1 MLDSHAE
8 AGTLPHLI
16 TKSRPELRSPILVTA
31 FAGWNDAGEAA
42 TSAVRF
48 VRRRW
53 RTEPFAELDP
63 EEFYDFTQARP
74 RVRLDRGGQRLV
86 EWPQNIFSGQRIEGA
101 EHDVILL
108 EGIEPHLNWRAY
120 VDTVLEVC
128 RDLDVWGVVTIGALL
143 AEVAHTRPVRVTGS
157 SPDPAMQTLLGLEP
171 AVSRYE
177 GPTGIVGILNQS
189 VREAGLPTASMW
201 ANIPY
206 YLNASPNPKGS
217 LAILERVNP
226 MLKLGLGLHDLE
238 VFAARF
244 DAQVSAEVAKD
255 AETLALSRQIEARQD
270 AAGPEGDVAVPQ
282 QPAES
287 ELPDG
292 ASMVEDLERY
302 LREQREGGTN

>member
-1 MLDSHAE
+1 MS
-8 AGTLPHLI
+8 
-16 TKSRPELRSPILVTA
+16 SRPELRSPILVTA

-53 RTEPFAELDP
+53 RAEPFAEIDP

-74 RVRLDRGGQRLV
+74 RVRLDRKGERQI
-86 EWPQNIFSGQRIEGA
+86 EWPRNLFAAQNIEGS
-101 EHDVILL
+101 EHDVIVL
-108 EGIEPHLNWRAY
+108 EGIEPHLGWRAY
-120 VDTVLEVC
+120 TDTVLEVC
-128 RDLDVWGVVTIGALL
+128 REFNVWGVITLGALL

-157 SPDPAMQTLLGLEP
+157 SPDAEMQTLLGLQP

-189 VREAGLPTASMW
+189 MREAGMRTASMW

-206 YLNASPNPKGS
+206 YLNTSPNPKGS

-226 MLKLGLGLHDLE
+226 MLQLGLGLHDLE

-244 DAQVSAEVAKD
+244 DAQVAAEVAKD

-270 AAGPEGDVAVPQ
+270 AEGPDGDVAVPRE
-282 QPAES
+282 PEE

-302 LREQREGGTN
+302 LREQREGSSS

>member
-1 MLDSHAE
+1 M
-8 AGTLPHLI
+8 
-16 TKSRPELRSPILVTA
+16 KSRPGDLRAPILVTA

-53 RTEPFAELDP
+53 RVEPFAEIDP

-74 RVRLDRGGQRLV
+74 RVRLDRGGQRLI
-86 EWPQNIFSGQRIEGA
+86 EWPQNIFSAQRIEGA

-108 EGIEPHLNWRAY
+108 EGIEPHLGWRAY
-120 VDTVLEVC
+120 VDTILDVC
-128 RDLDVWGVVTIGALL
+128 RDLNVWGVITLGALL

-157 SPDPAMQTLLGLEP
+157 SPDPEMQALLGVQA

-177 GPTGIVGILNQS
+177 GPTGIVGILNQT
-189 VREAGLPTASMW
+189 VRDAGLRTASMW

-244 DAQVSAEVAKD
+244 DAQVAAEIAKD
-255 AETLALSRQIEARQD
+255 SESLALSRQIEARQD
-270 AAGPEGDVAVPQ
+270 AEEPEGDVNVPQ
-282 QPAES
+282 QPAEPD
-287 ELPDG
+287 LPD
-292 ASMVEDLERY
+292 ATSMVEDLERF
-302 LREQREGGTN
+302 LREQREGGGR

>member
-1 MLDSHAE
+1 M
-8 AGTLPHLI
+8 PHLLM
-16 TKSRPELRSPILVTA
+16 KSRPELRAPLLVTA

-63 EEFYDFTQARP
+63 EEFYDFTQSRP
-74 RVRLDRGGQRLV
+74 RVRLDRSGQRLV
-86 EWPQNIFSGQRIEGA
+86 EWPRNIFSAQRIEGA

-108 EGIEPHLNWRAY
+108 EGIEPHLSWRTY
-120 VDTVLEVC
+120 VDTITEVC
-128 RDLDVWGVVTIGALL
+128 KDLNVAGVITLGALL

-157 SPDPAMQTLLGLEP
+157 SPDASMQTLLRLEP

-177 GPTGIVGILNQS
+177 GPTGIVGILNQA
-189 VREAGLPTASMW
+189 VRAAGIPTASMW

-244 DAQVSAEVAKD
+244 DAQVASEIAKD
-255 AETLALSRQIEARQD
+255 PETLALSRQIESRQD
-270 AAGPEGDVAVPQ
+270 AAGSEGDVAVPQ
-282 QPAES
+282 EPAES

-302 LREQREGGTN
+302 LREQREGGSN

>member
-1 MLDSHAE
+1 MPDLNITSH
-8 AGTLPHLI
+8 
-16 TKSRPELRSPILVTA
+16 PELRDPILVTA

-53 RTEPFAELDP
+53 RQEPFAEIDP

-74 RVRLDRGGQRLV
+74 RVRLDRGGQRQI
-86 EWPQNIFSGQRIEGA
+86 EWPRNLFAGQRLEGA

-108 EGIEPHLNWRAY
+108 EGIEPHLGWRAY
-120 VDTVLEVC
+120 TAAVLEVC
-128 RDLDVWGVVTIGALL
+128 REFKVWGVITLGALL

-157 SPDPAMQTLLGLEP
+157 SADERMQSLLGLQA

-177 GPTGIVGILNQS
+177 GPTGIVGILNQAI
-189 VREAGLPTASMW
+189 RDEGIPTASMW

-206 YLNASPNPKGS
+206 YLNTSPNPKGS
-217 LAILERVNP
+217 LAILERLNP
-226 MLKLGLGLHDLE
+226 MLHLGLGLHDLE

-244 DAQVSAEVAKD
+244 DAQVAGEVAKD
-255 AETLALSRQIEARQD
+255 SETLALSKQIEARQD
-270 AAGPEGDVAVPQ
+270 AEGSGDDVAVPQ
-282 QPAES
+282 EPALS

-292 ASMVEDLERY
+292 ASMVEDLERF
-302 LREQREGGTN
+302 LREQREGGSAGGS